1 MTCSKNRRGRESNP
15 RGGFWPPIRFRIGA
29 VMTTSVPLHLYETF
43 YLPTPGGIK
52 LTELGG
58 MLVLTD
64 GAGYLSLIFAEESPA
79 GITVRGMVL
88 LS

>member
-1 MTCSKNRRGRESNP
+1 
-15 RGGFWPPIRFRIGA
+15 
-29 VMTTSVPLHLYETF
+29 
-43 YLPTPGGIK
+43 LPTPGGIK